1 MNMVIILILVIED
14 KGGESMDFDEID
26 LLDLIQNQVE
36 DGKFSFDQIVDFIH
50 CSNRIMYLGDITEGV
65 GSAMDSM
72 IRFWNY
78 EDNKN
83 DIPIEERQPIKIYID
98 SEGGSLT
105 DTFTIIDAISL
116 SELPVYTIV
125 TGTAYSGG
133 CLVALSGHKRYAFP
147 HASFMLHEGSTS
159 TGGDSHKFINYSKF
173 YQKQL
178 NQLKDIVIKH
188 TNMTDEFYESIKR
201 DDYWLSADEAIEK
214 GIIDEIV
221 EKK

>member
-1 MNMVIILILVIED
+1 MKDEKIKKEKKITTGNFDLEEIMDCLED
-14 KGGESMDFDEID
+14 NVK
-26 LLDLIQNQVE
+26 E
-36 DGKFSFDQIVDFIH
+36 DIVDFSDVINLK
-50 CSNRIMYLGDITEGV
+50 CSLDREIFLGDITV
-65 GSAMDSM
+65 GTGALIASIIS
-72 IRFWNY
+72 FWNKM
-78 EDNKN
+78 DKDIVNKYK
-83 DIPIEERQPIKIYID
+83 EPIKIYID

-116 SELPVYTIV
+116 SDIPVYTIV

>member
-1 MNMVIILILVIED
+1 MEEKEKKKKITT
-14 KGGESMDFDEID
+14 GDFDLEEIMD
-26 LLDLIQNQVE
+26 CLE
-36 DGKFSFDQIVDFIH
+36 DNVKEDIVDFSDVINLK
-50 CSNRIMYLGDITEGV
+50 CSLDREIFLGDITV
-65 GSAMDSM
+65 GTGALIASIIS
-72 IRFWNY
+72 FWNKM
-78 EDNKN
+78 DK
-83 DIPIEERQPIKIYID
+83 DIADRHRKPIKIYID

-159 TGGDSHKFINYSKF
+159 TGSDSHKFINYSKF

>member
-1 MNMVIILILVIED
+1 MEEKEKKKKNTT
-14 KGGESMDFDEID
+14 GDFDLEE
-26 LLDLIQNQVE
+26 LMGCLE
-36 DGKFSFDQIVDFIH
+36 DNVKEDIVDFSDVINLK
-50 CSNRIMYLGDITEGV
+50 CSLDREIFLGEITV
-65 GSAMDSM
+65 GTGALITSIIS
-72 IRFWNY
+72 FWNKMD
-78 EDNKN
+78 ENVDDKH
-83 DIPIEERQPIKIYID
+83 RKPIKIYID

>member
-1 MNMVIILILVIED
+1 MKDEKIKKEKKITTGNFDLEEIMDCLED
-14 KGGESMDFDEID
+14 NVK
-26 LLDLIQNQVE
+26 E
-36 DGKFSFDQIVDFIH
+36 DIVDFSDVINLK
-50 CSNRIMYLGDITEGV
+50 CSLDREIFLGDITV
-65 GSAMDSM
+65 GTGALIASIIS
-72 IRFWNY
+72 FWNKI
-78 EDNKN
+78 DKDIVNKYK
-83 DIPIEERQPIKIYID
+83 EPIKIYID

-116 SELPVYTIV
+116 SDVPVYTIV

>member
-1 MNMVIILILVIED
+1 MEEKEKKKKNTT
-14 KGGESMDFDEID
+14 GDFDLEE
-26 LLDLIQNQVE
+26 LMGCLE
-36 DGKFSFDQIVDFIH
+36 DNVKEDIVDFSDVINLK
-50 CSNRIMYLGDITEGV
+50 CSLDREIFLGEITV
-65 GSAMDSM
+65 GTGALITSIIS
-72 IRFWNY
+72 FWNKMD
-78 EDNKN
+78 ENVDDKHRK
-83 DIPIEERQPIKIYID
+83 PVKIYID

-116 SELPVYTIV
+116 SDVPVYTIV

>member
-1 MNMVIILILVIED
+1 MEEKEKKKKITT
-14 KGGESMDFDEID
+14 SDFDLEELMD
-26 LLDLIQNQVE
+26 CLE
-36 DGKFSFDQIVDFIH
+36 DNVKEDIVDFSDVINLK
-50 CSNRIMYLGDITEGV
+50 CSLDREIFLGDITV
-65 GSAMDSM
+65 GTGALIASIIS
-72 IRFWNY
+72 FWNKM
-78 EDNKN
+78 DK
-83 DIPIEERQPIKIYID
+83 DIADRYRKPIKIYID

-116 SELPVYTIV
+116 SELPIYTIV

>member
-1 MNMVIILILVIED
+1 MEEKEKKKAISDFNLEELMGCLED
-14 KGGESMDFDEID
+14 NVK
-26 LLDLIQNQVE
+26 E
-36 DGKFSFDQIVDFIH
+36 DIVDFSDVINLK
-50 CSNRIMYLGDITEGV
+50 CSLDREIFLGDIAV
-65 GSAMDSM
+65 GTGSLIASV
-72 IRFWNY
+72 ISFWNKV
-78 EDNKN
+78 DKNKIN
-83 DIPIEERQPIKIYID
+83 NHKEPIKIYID

-116 SELPVYTIV
+116 SDVPVYTIV

-147 HASFMLHEGSTS
+147 HSSFMLHEGSTS

-201 DDYWLSADEAIEK
+201 DDYWLSAEEAIEK